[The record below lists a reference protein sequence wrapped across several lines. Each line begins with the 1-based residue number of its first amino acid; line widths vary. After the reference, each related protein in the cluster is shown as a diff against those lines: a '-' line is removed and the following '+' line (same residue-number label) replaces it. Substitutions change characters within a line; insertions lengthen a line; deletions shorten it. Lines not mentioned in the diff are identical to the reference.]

1 MSRQEDV
8 NSPEDGVDV
17 LVQPL
22 PHPSRPAEAAASVS
36 STIPFLSR
44 DAPYPYP
51 PVSTTMPPP
60 HEQAAASGGV
70 SAVGLSVEQQQQRGT
85 TEGSSVHGGAAG
97 SEGVG
102 VKVLH
107 ATGSD
112 SEPVSRPPPQVMT
125 ALGPMPLPPEIRR
138 RIPEKFVARPII
150 EEREI
155 YIAKKEVQ
163 ERTIEVPHVHYE
175 HKFAEVARSLKIK
188 KIIPTI
194 TEVVKEIPR
203 EVYKPVIEEKVIE
216 VPQGVKYVE
225 VPVEVPCLYPPKIV
239 PRPKVQVVERVVETI
254 KPVVKE
260 KVIEVPQTVVKQVPK
275 IKTVEVPYYV
285 PRYVEK
291 VIEVPYQPPDAASL
305 PPILSGNLP
314 SGIAAKMPLP
324 FQMGPIPMSSM
335 NALNLPYEAKI
346 DVRIS
351 QNPPA
356 NGTSGSISGLDRQ
369 KSTTLVSGDGRTPAI
384 ELVEGFKWGQ
394 PPNAPPLGPNS
405 PFCVPPPGGEGA
417 AAPDGDPRMR
427 HMPPLMVTCPPEVGR
442 VNFAGFLAE
451 PDILTRQGVMA
462 YSGFRTHGNFQMLF
476 PPLAPQPGVPMDPPG
491 TPDVRTIAE
500 TQSYVRGSQHIDAL
514 QQKAEEIE
522 QMYNEQSPSSWCGP
536 ASPPPNVNGAG
547 VVYEQ

>member
-1 MSRQEDV
+1 MSKTEDV
-8 NSPEDGVDV
+8 NTPEDGVDV

-22 PHPSRPAEAAASVS
+22 PHPSRPIETVSASSV
-36 STIPFLSR
+36 PFLSR

-51 PVSTTMPPP
+51 PVSTSMPPP
-60 HEQAAASGGV
+60 HEQAA
-70 SAVGLSVEQQQQRGT
+70 RGT
-85 TEGSSVHGGAAG
+85 SGELQQATLEGSVGGRA
-97 SEGVG
+97 EGAE
-102 VKVLH
+102 VLH

-112 SEPVSRPPPQVMT
+112 SGPVSRPPPQVMT

-188 KIIPTI
+188 KIVPTI
-194 TEVVKEIPR
+194 TEVIKEVPR

-291 VIEVPYQPPDAASL
+291 IIEIPYQPPDAASL

-314 SGIAAKMPLP
+314 SGVAAKMPLP

-335 NALNLPYEAKI
+335 NSLNLPYEAKI

-351 QNPPA
+351 QNPPV
-356 NGTSGSISGLDRQ
+356 NGATGGGLDRQ
-369 KSTTLVSGDGRTPAI
+369 KSTTLVSGDGRSPAI
-384 ELVEGFKWGQ
+384 ELVEGFRWGQ

-405 PFCVPPPGGEGA
+405 PFCVPPAGPGGAGEGA

-427 HMPPLMVTCPPEVGR
+427 HMPPLMVTCPPEVGQ
-442 VNFAGFLAE
+442 VNFAGFVAE

-462 YSGFRTHGNFQMLF
+462 YSGFRNHGNFQMLF
-476 PPLAPQPGVPMDPPG
+476 PPLAPQPNVPMDPPG
-491 TPDVRTIAE
+491 TPDIHTIAE
-500 TQSYVRGSQHIDAL
+500 TQSYVRGSQQIDAL

-522 QMYNEQSPSSWCGP
+522 QMYNEQTASAWCGP
-536 ASPPPNVNGAG
+536 PPPTNTGGAG

>member
-1 MSRQEDV
+1 MSNKEEV
-8 NSPEDGVDV
+8 TSPEEGVDV
-17 LVQPL
+17 LVQPF
-22 PHPSRPAEAAASVS
+22 PHASRPADDTAA
-36 STIPFLSR
+36 FLSR
-44 DAPYPYP
+44 ESPYPYP
-51 PVSTTMPPP
+51 PVSTGMPPP
-60 HEQAAASGGV
+60 HEQTPRAAS
-70 SAVGLSVEQQQQRGT
+70 SESRQQT
-85 TEGSSVHGGAAG
+85 SEASPEVP
-97 SEGVG
+97 EGVQAM
-102 VKVLH
+102 H
-107 ATGSD
+107 ATSPD
-112 SEPVSRPPPQVMT
+112 SGPVSRPPPQVMT

-188 KIIPTI
+188 KIVPTI
-194 TEVVKEIPR
+194 TEVVKEVPR

-260 KVIEVPQTVVKQVPK
+260 KIIEVPQTVVKQVPK

-305 PPILSGNLP
+305 PPILSGTLP
-314 SGIAAKMPLP
+314 TGVAANMPLP
-324 FQMGPIPMSSM
+324 FQMGPMPMSSL
-335 NALNLPYEAKI
+335 NSLNLPYEAKI

-351 QNPPA
+351 QHPPPQ
-356 NGTSGSISGLDRQ
+356 TPSSLDPQR
-369 KSTTLVSGDGRTPAI
+369 STTLVSGDGRSPAI

-405 PFCVPPPGGEGA
+405 PFCVPPPAPGAYGEGA

-427 HMPPLMVTCPPEVGR
+427 HMPPLMVTCPPEVGQ
-442 VNFAGFLAE
+442 VNFAGLVAE

-462 YSGFRTHGNFQMLF
+462 YSGFRNHGNFQMLF
-476 PPLAPQPGVPMDPPG
+476 PPLAPQPGVPMNPPG
-491 TPDVRTIAE
+491 TPDVHTMSE
-500 TQSYVRGSQHIDAL
+500 TQCYMKGSQHIEGL
-514 QQKAEEIE
+514 NQKAEEIE
-522 QMYNEQSPSSWCGP
+522 KMYNEPQSRWCGEP
-536 ASPPPNVNGAG
+536 APPKNAG
-547 VVYEQ
+547 EVVYEQ

>member
-1 MSRQEDV
+1 MSNNREDV
-8 NSPEDGVDV
+8 TAPEDGVDV

-22 PHPSRPAEAAASVS
+22 PHASRATDTAS
-36 STIPFLSR
+36 FLSR
-44 DAPYPYP
+44 EAPYPFP
-51 PVSTTMPPP
+51 PVSTTLPPP
-60 HEQAAASGGV
+60 HEQQARAPGAGDAQQAREGAEAGGM
-70 SAVGLSVEQQQQRGT
+70 GEGEVEH
-85 TEGSSVHGGAAG
+85 VM
-97 SEGVG
+97 
-102 VKVLH
+102 H
-107 ATGSD
+107 ATVPEGG
-112 SEPVSRPPPQVMT
+112 PVSRPPPQVMT

-188 KIIPTI
+188 KIVPTI
-194 TEVVKEIPR
+194 TEVVKEVPR

-305 PPILSGNLP
+305 PPILSGTLP
-314 SGIAAKMPLP
+314 SGVAAKMPLP
-324 FQMGPIPMSSM
+324 FQMGPMPLSSM
-335 NALNLPYEAKI
+335 NSLNLPYEAKV

-351 QNPPA
+351 QHPPGDA
-356 NGTSGSISGLDRQ
+356 AQGMER
-369 KSTTLVSGDGRTPAI
+369 KATTLVSGDGKQPAI
-384 ELVEGFKWGQ
+384 ELVEGFKWGK
-394 PPNAPPLGPNS
+394 PPNAPPLGPSS
-405 PFCVPPPGGEGA
+405 PFCVPPLGPGGAGEGA

-427 HMPPLMVTCPPEVGR
+427 HMPPLMVTCPPEVGQ
-442 VNFAGFLAE
+442 VNFAGFVAE

-462 YSGFRTHGNFQMLF
+462 YSGFRHHGNFQMLF
-476 PPLAPQPGVPMDPPG
+476 PPLVPQAGVPMDPPG
-491 TPDVRTIAE
+491 TPDVRTLTE
-500 TQSYVRGSQHIDAL
+500 TQSYVKGSQQIHAFH
-514 QQKAEEIE
+514 QKAEEIE
-522 QMYNEQSPSSWCGP
+522 KMYEEPQAPWCGP
-536 ASPPPNVNGAG
+536 APTATSG

>member
-1 MSRQEDV
+1 MSAREDV
-8 NSPEDGVDV
+8 TSPEEGVDV

-22 PHPSRPAEAAASVS
+22 PHPSRAADTVS
-36 STIPFLSR
+36 AGFMSLE
-44 DAPYPYP
+44 APYPYP
-51 PVSTTMPPP
+51 P
-60 HEQAAASGGV
+60 
-70 SAVGLSVEQQQQRGT
+70 
-85 TEGSSVHGGAAG
+85 
-97 SEGVG
+97 
-102 VKVLH
+102 
-107 ATGSD
+107 
-112 SEPVSRPPPQVMT
+112 VMT

-188 KIIPTI
+188 RIVPTI
-194 TEVVKEIPR
+194 TEVVKEVPR

-305 PPILSGNLP
+305 PPILAGTLP
-314 SGIAAKMPLP
+314 SGIAANMPVP
-324 FQMGPIPMSSM
+324 FQMGPMPLSSM
-335 NALNLPYEAKI
+335 NSLNLPYEAKI
-346 DVRIS
+346 DVHIS
-351 QNPPA
+351 QGAPAGGAAGAPP
-356 NGTSGSISGLDRQ
+356 LQHQR
-369 KSTTLVSGDGRTPAI
+369 STTLVSGDGKHAAI
-384 ELVEGFKWGQ
+384 ELVEGFKWGK
-394 PPNAPPLGPNS
+394 PPNAPPFGQPS
-405 PFCVPPPGGEGA
+405 PFCVPPAGAGGPGEGA
-417 AAPDGDPRMR
+417 AAPDGDPRMKY
-427 HMPPLMVTCPPEVGR
+427 MPPLMVTCPPEVGQ
-442 VNFAGFLAE
+442 VNFAGYVAE

-462 YSGFRTHGNFQMLF
+462 YSGFRAHGNFQMLF
-476 PPLAPQPGVPMDPPG
+476 PPLSPQPNVPMDPPG

-500 TQSYVRGSQHIDAL
+500 TQCYIRGSQHIEGL

-522 QMYNEQSPSSWCGP
+522 KAYEEPQAPWCGP
-536 ASPPPNVNGAG
+536 PAPLAAG